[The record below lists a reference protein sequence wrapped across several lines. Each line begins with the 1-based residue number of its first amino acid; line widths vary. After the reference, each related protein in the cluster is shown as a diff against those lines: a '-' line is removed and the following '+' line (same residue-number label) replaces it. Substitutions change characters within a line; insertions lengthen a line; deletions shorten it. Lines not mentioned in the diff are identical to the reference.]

1 MERTNRIEHQ
11 KVTQNRCFRSDGFCR
26 WSGIFFSLGS
36 RNIVSRNG
44 KVGLRELVGCENP
57 IKTVF
62 WIIAWQLRKCSC
74 PVTIFGIFPSLSMSR
89 EMSAENAYTQGFRD
103 LCLDGILIIIDRS
116 LRNPVKYPS
125 KRSGP
130 RSGGALHLGM
140 IPYLT
145 SDVTGKFHPT
155 TNCRRKNHHH
165 QNSSSEHPKAPELR
179 EFCLGWINF
188 VIRSQIPS
196 VWAKKWV
203 EMACRGKIW
212 ATRYISDYIFSG
224 HSEVSQK

>member
-1 MERTNRIEHQ
+1 MWKSHQDSFLNNCLTVEEMLLSRDNFRHFPITFNVAGNVCRKRIHP
-11 KVTQNRCFRSDGFCR
+11 GF
-26 WSGIFFSLGS
+26 S
-36 RNIVSRNG
+36 R
-44 KVGLRELVGCENP
+44 
-57 IKTVF
+57 F
-62 WIIAWQLRKCSC
+62 
-74 PVTIFGIFPSLSMSR
+74 MSWW
-89 EMSAENAYTQGFRD
+89 GPH
-103 LCLDGILIIIDRS
+103 IDRS

-145 SDVTGKFHPT
+145 SDVTGNFHPT